1 MDSVDDIIDIV
12 HELVFTVS
20 VFKMSSPQLKKWV
33 LYAQGVYM
41 VLSVLRLYY
50 LLVYRREMTIT
61 KSTKLMMAFEA
72 LNLIF
77 FFYSLKSNLL
87 EIDTLHKI
95 QLNNATRKDISTHS
109 RAKNAQKIIKKK
121 EIEKIKEIEKEIKKN
136 VKKGKEIKK

>member
-33 LYAQGVYM
+33 LYVQGAYM

-95 QLNNATRKDISTHS
+95 QSNNVTRKGIGGH
-109 RAKNAQKIIKKK
+109 AKNTQKIIQKK
-121 EIEKIKEIEKEIKKN
+121 ELEKEKEIKKN
-136 VKKGKEIKK
+136 VKKEKEIKK

>member
-33 LYAQGVYM
+33 LYIQGVYM

-72 LNLIF
+72 LNLIL

-95 QLNNATRKDISTHS
+95 QSNNIKRKDIGE
-109 RAKNAQKIIKKK
+109 RAKITQKIIKKK
-121 EIEKIKEIEKEIKKN
+121 EKEKEKEIKKN